1 MATPTLGLD
10 VGQIVSVNV
19 FISPLAAANRS
30 FGSLLIVGDSD
41 VIDTHERIRR
51 YDTIEAVGMDFGA
64 SAPEYRAAAMYYS
77 QRPRPSQLYI
87 GRWATKPTHGIL
99 RGGML
104 DLYQRDIMRWQAITD
119 GGFDI
124 DIDGVTV
131 TLSGLNFVMCQT
143 LNSVAAIINTSL
155 GTKATCVW
163 DAVQNRF
170 VVTSSSTGAT
180 STVSFA
186 RGQSTGG
193 QLLTQSGQGL
203 ITQNNSNIVLYSATG
218 TNIAD
223 MLGLSSTTAYAP
235 INGRAP
241 ESPVECALT
250 FMDVSADWYGLYFA
264 AEKSIADSEH
274 IAIAEA
280 IEAGTISR
288 IYGISTQN
296 KSVLLSTVADDLASK
311 LRDLSY
317 QRTFV
322 EYSATARFAA
332 CAVFGRAFSV
342 NFSGSNTT
350 ITLMFKEQVGV
361 VSERLTAQEA
371 ATLKAKNCNVFAL
384 YNNGKSILQHGK
396 MSGGWW
402 FDERHGLDWLQND
415 MQTRVF
421 NLLYTSKGKVPQT
434 EQGISQI
441 SAQLVASLHQGTTNG
456 LIAPGVWNAD
466 GFGQIERG
474 DMLSTGYYVYR
485 QPLADQPQSEREQ
498 RIAPLFQVA
507 VKLAGAVHHAD
518 VIVNVNR

>member
-1 MATPTLGLD
+1 M
-10 VGQIVSVNV
+10 
-19 FISPLAAANRS
+19 
-30 FGSLLIVGDSD
+30 
-41 VIDTHERIRR
+41 
-51 YDTIEAVGMDFGA
+51 
-64 SAPEYRAAAMYYS
+64 
-77 QRPRPSQLYI
+77 
-87 GRWATKPTHGIL
+87 
-99 RGGML
+99 
-104 DLYQRDIMRWQAITD
+104 
-119 GGFDI
+119 
-124 DIDGVTV
+124 
-131 TLSGLNFVMCQT
+131 
-143 LNSVAAIINTSL
+143 
-155 GTKATCVW
+155 
-163 DAVQNRF
+163 
-170 VVTSSSTGAT
+170 
-180 STVSFA
+180 
-186 RGQSTGG
+186 
-193 QLLTQSGQGL
+193 
-203 ITQNNSNIVLYSATG
+203 
-218 TNIAD
+218 
-223 MLGLSSTTAYAP
+223 
-235 INGRAP
+235 
-241 ESPVECALT
+241 
-250 FMDVSADWYGLYFA
+250 
-264 AEKSIADSEH
+264 
-274 IAIAEA
+274 
-280 IEAGTISR
+280 
-288 IYGISTQN
+288 
-296 KSVLLSTVADDLASK
+296 LLSTVADDLASK

-317 QRTFV
+317 QRTFI

-342 NFSGSNTT
+342 NFDGSNTT